1 MKKITFRAM
10 KQTDNKDAFKEWK
23 AMNPGVKIISTKSWN
38 DENAGLTCF
47 LEIIYEA

>member
-10 KQTDNKDAFKEWK
+10 KQKNWK

-47 LEIIYEA
+47 LEIIYEV